1 MDNVTFAMDNVL
13 LPWIHHATICH
24 GLHIPTYAA
33 MDSTVAVTIKVMN
46 DLKFMKVYN
55 PSTKVHELL
64 Q

>member
-1 MDNVTFAMDNVL
+1 MDNVTLAMDNVL
-13 LPWIHHATICH
+13 LPWIRHATICH
-24 GLHIPTYAA
+24 GLHIPMYAV
-33 MDSTVAVTIKVMN
+33 MDSTVAATIKVMN